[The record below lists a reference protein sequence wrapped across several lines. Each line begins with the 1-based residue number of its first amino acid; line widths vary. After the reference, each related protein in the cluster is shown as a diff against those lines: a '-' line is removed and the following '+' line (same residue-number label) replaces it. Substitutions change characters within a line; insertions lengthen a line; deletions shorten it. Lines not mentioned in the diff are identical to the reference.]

1 MRALIICVAAALALA
16 ACQREEPADPVAAA
30 DVAVET
36 AADAPAPVSTTSA
49 ADPATAESTPVP
61 ADASSDTMGA
71 QPPSENM
78 VSGPSP
84 QVRDGAKAKA
94 EETNLHPHTP

>member
-1 MRALIICVAAALALA
+1 MRALIICAAGALALA

-36 AADAPAPVSTTSA
+36 AADAPAPAGTGGSAAPTTS
-49 ADPATAESTPVP
+49 ESTPVP
-61 ADASSDTMGA
+61 ADGSSDTMGA
-71 QPPSENM
+71 QPPPEAV

-84 QVRDGAKAKA
+84 EVRDTAKARA
-94 EETNLHPHTP
+94 EETNLHPRTP